1 MSYQINLLFLAKICL
16 TFKISLCMK
25 KSLLIISIIISAFV
39 SCTTDVIELDESN
52 NLIPKTQ
59 NNSANKITE
68 ADALDIAGKIFHKTR
83 SIDDYSIEYVLNDNS
98 PKTRSMALPDTLA
111 YILNFGNDNGFAVIA
126 TDNRVYPILAFS
138 ESGHFGY
145 EENEN
150 DPVYVNFI
158 SKISDYMSSV
168 DMNNNNIPIPT
179 DTLQLQ
185 PMDKKTLLKT
195 KNWSQRHP
203 YDKYVIIEHPGCPVG
218 CVAVAAGQ
226 IMANCKDEFV
236 YHDSIFEFKALIEA
250 MDTINY
256 NSTDYTYDTA
266 VDKIALFLY
275 FLGKDLNM
283 RYSPLAS
290 AASSQTAFNLM
301 KRLGYTVNEE
311 TYYSSYFDVEK
322 TTQLID
328 ENNLIYVD
336 GRVIGNNSEGHAWVV
351 DGYCLNWEYYYDKPA
366 TKKTLFHCDW
376 GWNGDCNG
384 YYLYDLIN
392 GQCRNYER
400 LKYFSVKMNI

>member
-1 MSYQINLLFLAKICL
+1 
-16 TFKISLCMK
+16 MK

-39 SCTTDVIELDESN
+39 SCTTDVFELDENN
-52 NLIPKTQ
+52 NLIPKTS

-83 SIDDYSIEYVLNDNS
+83 SIEDYSIEYVLNDNS
-98 PKTRSMALPDTLA
+98 PKTRSIALPDTLA

-126 TDNRVYPILAFS
+126 TDNRVYPLLAFS
-138 ESGHFGY
+138 ESGHFEY
-145 EENEN
+145 EGNEN

-158 SKISDYMSSV
+158 SKISDYISGIG
-168 DMNNNNIPIPT
+168 MNNNDIPIPT

-256 NSTDYTYDTA
+256 NSTESNYTYDTA
-266 VDKIALFLY
+266 VDKIAFFLY
-275 FLGKDLNM
+275 LLCKDLDM
-283 RYSPLAS
+283 QYSPLVSTAYS
-290 AASSQTAFNLM
+290 IDAFNLL
-301 KRLGYTVNEE
+301 KRLGFTVNEE

-322 TTQLID
+322 ITQLID
-328 ENNLIYVD
+328 GNNLIYVD
-336 GRVIGNNSEGHAWVV
+336 GRAIGNSSDGHAWVV
-351 DGYCLNWEYYYDKPA
+351 DGYCYNWEYYYDKPA

-376 GWNGDCNG
+376 GWNESNG

-392 GQCRNYER
+392 GQCNIYER
-400 LKYFSVKMNI
+400 LKYFSVKMNM